1 MNPGLVRLRV
11 RAATILWFLGGI
23 GFLLAL
29 PVLLQA
35 WWPIPI
41 AVVLLAF
48 ALAWLPAWLW
58 RRFVRNGWLRSAV
71 IPLGI
76 AFAFVIAI
84 LLAAPVYYL
93 ASITELR
100 PALVP
105 QATLTNGEKRIVF
118 QGMQHVGASRFY
130 KGVAFDLEDALAR
143 GYVLFYEG
151 VANST
156 PANDRWFQEVAT
168 HGRDLT
174 GAYRELGQVCGLDFQ
189 SDYLQVVVNDSLV
202 HPQNH
207 VVADVNT
214 TQLRTE
220 YDRLMHSDGA
230 FAAAMSNKVEA
241 SDVNGLDRVVSWLR
255 HGTDGQRELAG
266 VLCRGVMT
274 LTMVHSNDASAR
286 QDLDPLILDYRNRV
300 LADRLLREPRE
311 AIYVTYGAK
320 HLPGTFALLRA
331 ADPRWHVGSV
341 KWLRTIDSPDSYSAN
356 LPGITGPSGETR

>member
-1 MNPGLVRLRV
+1 MSPGIVRLRV

-29 PVLLQA
+29 PVLFQA
-35 WWPIPI
+35 WWPIPL

-48 ALAWLPAWLW
+48 ALAWPLAWLW
-58 RRFVRNGWLRSAV
+58 RRFVRSGRLRSAWV
-71 IPLGI
+71 PVGI
-76 AFAFVIAI
+76 AFTFVIAM

-93 ASITELR
+93 ASITEMR

-118 QGMQHVGASRFY
+118 QGMQHVGAARFY

-156 PANDRWFQEVAT
+156 PADDRWFQEVAT

-174 GAYRELGQVCGLDFQ
+174 GAYRELGEVCGLDFQ
-189 SDYLQVVVNDSLV
+189 SDYLHVVVNDSLV
-202 HPQNH
+202 HPRNH

-214 TQLRTE
+214 TQLRAE
-220 YDRLMHSDGA
+220 YDRLMGTNRD
-230 FAAAMSNKVEA
+230 FAAAMAKKVEA
-241 SDVNGLDRVVSWLR
+241 TDTDGLDRIVGWLR
-255 HGTDGQRELAG
+255 RGTDGQRELAG

-300 LADRLLREPRE
+300 LADRLLREPRR

-331 ADPRWHVGSV
+331 ADPRWRVGSV
-341 KWLRTIDSPDSYSAN
+341 KWLRTIDSPESYSAN
-356 LPGITGPSGETR
+356 LPGITGPLGEAR